1 MGWLQPWPSSSFV
14 LKLNTSTIS
23 RTWDKCMR
31 RCLPLHF
38 PTFTCPLFHT
48 SIFSH
53 IHTSSH
59 IHAFVTETFA
69 YLLHIAAH
77 LALVV
82 LQHLC
87 SQLLVTCVF
96 RSKIPNLMF
105 KDSTFVAHPV
115 QQDLLEGHLSICWD
129 ITRCS
134 NTFEIFQDMYS
145 IQRYSKMSKSQLTSP
160 PWALASVF
168 GMSMIRFSSP
178 APFPAKIYFANEER
192 KKTYV
197 NIDLMLARYVGSF
210 INWHVTETYQ

>member
-1 MGWLQPWPSSSFV
+1 MLEESQMGWLQPWPSSSFV

-59 IHAFVTETFA
+59 IHAFVTFA

-96 RSKIPNLMF
+96 RSKIPNFMF

-115 QQDLLEGHLSICWD
+115 QQDLLKGHLSICRG

-134 NTFEIFQDMYS
+134 LLKYFQICILFQDIRD
-145 IQRYSKMSKSQLTSP
+145 IQKC
-160 PWALASVF
+160 
-168 GMSMIRFSSP
+168 
-178 APFPAKIYFANEER
+178 
-192 KKTYV
+192 
-197 NIDLMLARYVGSF
+197 
-210 INWHVTETYQ
+210 